1 MNRLFE
7 RKRRT
12 TPWLALTI
20 LLVGCG
26 SPFSS
31 EVKKEVRS
39 QPSFGAIRSDPSAY
53 QGCRILLGGII
64 IKTTTLKEG
73 TLLEVLEERLDDSDR
88 PISTDKVG
96 GRFLVRNSTF
106 LDPSVYREGRDVTV
120 VGRVMGVQAGR
131 IGERPYTYPR
141 ISATQIYLWPW
152 NGGQRDSPGL
162 PRRDWVWGYPGKGWS
177 NTWGSIPPMTV
188 PPQ

>member
-1 MNRLFE
+1 MHRIFQG
-7 RKRRT
+7 KRRT
-12 TPWLALTI
+12 ISWFALAVLLT
-20 LLVGCG
+20 GCG

-31 EVKKEVRS
+31 EVKKEVRG

-53 QGCRILLGGII
+53 RGRMVILGGII
-64 IKTTTLKEG
+64 TKTTNLKEG

-88 PISTDKVG
+88 PISTDKLG
-96 GRFLVRNSTF
+96 GRFVVRNSTF
-106 LDPSVYREGRDVTV
+106 LDPSIYREGRDVTV
-120 VGRVMGVQAGR
+120 VGRVTGTQAGR

-141 ISATQIYLWPW
+141 ISATEIRLWPQ
-152 NGGQRDSPGL
+152 NGGQRDSPAL
-162 PRRDWVWGYPGKGWS
+162 PRRDWVWGYPAKGWS